1 VALADAAGS
10 RPLSYVNQAFE
21 TFFGY
26 RAAEAL
32 GRPATV
38 LLALPVFAALADAER
53 DRVVDGLR
61 AAVGRHGGLTER
73 PGSRAN
79 GHAGRTAGA
88 ATPEVASQPR

>member
-1 VALADAAGS
+1 VHRQAYIQERGLHADLPVTDAA
-10 RPLSYVNQAFE
+10 
-21 TFFGY
+21 
-26 RAAEAL
+26 AA
-32 GRPATV
+32 RT
-38 LLALPVFAALADAER
+38 LALPVFAALADAER